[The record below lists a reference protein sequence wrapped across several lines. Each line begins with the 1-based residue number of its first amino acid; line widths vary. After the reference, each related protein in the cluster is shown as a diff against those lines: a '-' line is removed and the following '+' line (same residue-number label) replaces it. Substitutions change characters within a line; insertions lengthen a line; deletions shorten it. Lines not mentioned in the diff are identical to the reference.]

1 MAGRGTRR
9 HSPNHPLSIVLL
21 FTPYPPSAFHRAPPL
36 RSDFMRERLVL
47 MCSCPPFCTIPSLP
61 CPRRSFV
68 LSPPSPFTI
77 PFASCSGIFYPP
89 DSDCRLGSESLI
101 WGIYGR
107 CLCPLA
113 IENGSRLPNHS
124 WTSILASRSYGAAPT
139 CCGLPPFGRSSL
151 DSSRHPPLSHFPC
164 SSPLPRP
171 RHPQICRV
179 APPLSWEVKYARL
192 FDTSHPSSSFI
203 PAPLNPS
210 LMAPPTHNPDDEMS
224 LVDEDLQLDGEELHL
239 DELPAITL
247 APSPAADETPAAKK
261 VCVGAPPSAPGPSAP
276 ANNVPVVF
284 APAPTGAASGSPA
297 GVRFSAI
304 AAPSTPSVLNRPPSP
319 TTPLASASQGA
330 GIVLTAHAP
339 APAPTRNLRR
349 PRPGPVMP
357 HHRLAVVSLLMPEAG
372 ADAIRADLIARI
384 TAMLKPHFFRRGSVP
399 EFEVATG
406 EALRVPR
413 RAYARLCFSWPTEEE
428 ADDFKRLFPRSIS
441 LNSSRSVLLKVFE
454 DRNPGFTAAKAGG
467 AATLSLRNIPP
478 GYTPEDVRDFL
489 LNGADPSE
497 PGWLADLQFFHRT
510 TDPYEEVFLSVF
522 TGIPLPLPDD
532 PSFSRIPAVI
542 PFEDGSPPALLN
554 VSTHVCAFCGN
565 KHRDSDHETFAF
577 KRKQRLNNKAHIC
590 VAQLQQTN
598 GTPFCPALPFPFSPT
613 HLLVFCCPRLS
624 VSLASSLAIVSFP
637 LATLLCSAI
646 DMLRP
651 FDPLL
656 AIFCPYTAPP
666 CPLPPFPPLLS
677 RTSILWSLL
686 AFPLCP
692 PLRTSPTH
700 SPLPLHPPPLSS
712 PSTALMLQISNSQP
726 PLPCT
731 RLPVLSHH
739 GIHPQAPSVQPPSA
753 PSRAAPPVPH
763 CLTLTWLHCLTLL
776 APFLPRFASSLPPLS
791 RPVLLALPPWA
802 CPLTLHPQ
810 LQPLSASLA
819 RDHLLASGFGMLSSC
834 APHCPLL
841 PCLPF
846 PPLFAIRLPLTPQP
860 RPSLT
865 GLSFHTPPIRPCP
878 GPRLP
883 SVTYAR
889 ASPSHR
895 APPPFCFGLTH
906 FCSPSGSVPFSSPPA
921 FPMAAFWPPMLRPM
935 ATLTFIGRTSVPS
948 ASPHSLFLPLVP
960 PPPSRL
966 LPIHTAP
973 PLPRSTARGT
983 PGCQR
988 IPQGP
993 WPLAHTS
1000 NLRAA
1005 AKGPAAKEKYSN
1017 WRALTFLDIP

>member
-1 MAGRGTRR
+1 
-9 HSPNHPLSIVLL
+9 
-21 FTPYPPSAFHRAPPL
+21 
-36 RSDFMRERLVL
+36 
-47 MCSCPPFCTIPSLP
+47 
-61 CPRRSFV
+61 
-68 LSPPSPFTI
+68 
-77 PFASCSGIFYPP
+77 
-89 DSDCRLGSESLI
+89 
-101 WGIYGR
+101 
-107 CLCPLA
+107 
-113 IENGSRLPNHS
+113 
-124 WTSILASRSYGAAPT
+124 
-139 CCGLPPFGRSSL
+139 
-151 DSSRHPPLSHFPC
+151 
-164 SSPLPRP
+164 
-171 RHPQICRV
+171 
-179 APPLSWEVKYARL
+179 
-192 FDTSHPSSSFI
+192 
-203 PAPLNPS
+203 
-210 LMAPPTHNPDDEMS
+210 MS

-510 TDPYEEVFLSVF
+510 TDPYEEVFLPVF

-753 PSRAAPPVPH
+753 PSRAAPPAASDSSTAALPDRPLFPH
-763 CLTLTWLHCLTLL
+763 SPNTPLPWPTAPLCHLCPRLSLTQGTPALLLWLNSLLFPLRVCPVFLPPCFPHGGLL
-776 APFLPRFASSLPPLS
+776 AAHASAHGHSYLHRQNFSQLLGA
-791 RPVLLALPPWA
+791 RPAANEFRKDPGLL
-802 CPLTLHPQ
+802 
-810 LQPLSASLA
+810 
-819 RDHLLASGFGMLSSC
+819 
-834 APHCPLL
+834 
-841 PCLPF
+841 
-846 PPLFAIRLPLTPQP
+846 
-860 RPSLT
+860 
-865 GLSFHTPPIRPCP
+865 
-878 GPRLP
+878 
-883 SVTYAR
+883 
-889 ASPSHR
+889 
-895 APPPFCFGLTH
+895 
-906 FCSPSGSVPFSSPPA
+906 
-921 FPMAAFWPPMLRPM
+921 
-935 ATLTFIGRTSVPS
+935 FIGLETEIEPWTCVLCNFACGPALDS
-948 ASPHSLFLPLVP
+948 AMVHMASE
-960 PPPSRL
+960 
-966 LPIHTAP
+966 
-973 PLPRSTARGT
+973 
-983 PGCQR
+983 
-988 IPQGP
+988 
-993 WPLAHTS
+993 AHTS

>member
-21 FTPYPPSAFHRAPPL
+21 FTPYPPSAFRRAPPL
-36 RSDFMRERLVL
+36 RSDFMRERL
-47 MCSCPPFCTIPSLP
+47 
-61 CPRRSFV
+61 
-68 LSPPSPFTI
+68 
-77 PFASCSGIFYPP
+77 
-89 DSDCRLGSESLI
+89 
-101 WGIYGR
+101 
-107 CLCPLA
+107 
-113 IENGSRLPNHS
+113 
-124 WTSILASRSYGAAPT
+124 
-139 CCGLPPFGRSSL
+139 
-151 DSSRHPPLSHFPC
+151 
-164 SSPLPRP
+164 
-171 RHPQICRV
+171 ICRV

-192 FDTSHPSSSFI
+192 FDTYHPSSSFI

-478 GYTPEDVRDFL
+478 GYTPEDVHDFL

-510 TDPYEEVFLSVF
+510 TDPYEEVFLPVF

-598 GTPFCPALPFPFSPT
+598 VLQSFLFPWPLCSALRSTCSVLSTPSLLSSAPILLPLAPSPPLSPLALEDFHPLVSAGLSPVSPVANLSNPFSPPLTSPPPFIAFHRPLLYNPPLPPPGPPPLYLTALRLHGFTVSPSLRPSSLDLPLRYLPFPAPFSLHFP
-613 HLLVFCCPRLS
+613 HGPAP
-624 VSLASSLAIVSFP
+624 SL
-637 LATLLCSAI
+637 
-646 DMLRP
+646 
-651 FDPLL
+651 
-656 AIFCPYTAPP
+656 YT
-666 CPLPPFPPLLS
+666 
-677 RTSILWSLL
+677 RN
-686 AFPLCP
+686 
-692 PLRTSPTH
+692 
-700 SPLPLHPPPLSS
+700 SS
-712 PSTALMLQISNSQP
+712 PSL
-726 PLPCT
+726 
-731 RLPVLSHH
+731 
-739 GIHPQAPSVQPPSA
+739 PPSLVITFWPLDLA
-753 PSRAAPPVPH
+753 CFPPVPP
-763 CLTLTWLHCLTLL
+763 T
-776 APFLPRFASSLPPLS
+776 A
-791 RPVLLALPPWA
+791 
-802 CPLTLHPQ
+802 
-810 LQPLSASLA
+810 
-819 RDHLLASGFGMLSSC
+819 LSSH
-834 APHCPLL
+834 ASPS
-841 PCLPF
+841 

-973 PLPRSTARGT
+973 PLPRRT
-983 PGCQR
+983 PPTCAQL
-988 IPQGP
+988 P
-993 WPLAHTS
+993 
-1000 NLRAA
+1000 RA
-1005 AKGPAAKEKYSN
+1005 PAAKEKYSN